1 MVISRT
7 FRSIWIVGDFNLCS
21 IPPED
26 HVILLPIISHS
37 LHLSFSLKRTVKLK
51 TYNRLRKM
59 AKVRVLYWSTP
70 RFTYPDCV
78 FRHQYSHTNPN
89 SSFQLIAIEPALV
102 SHKLQRHSD
111 EPIKPPQ
118 KYTQQAQI
126 AGKHVMRLMYDRVC
140 LFGLLSFYYHN
151 LVLGSSRRFSK
162 WWLVTILQK

>member
-1 MVISRT
+1 MSNKQNFNYNYWYCCVVISRT

-78 FRHQYSHTNPN
+78 FRHQYSHTNPKN
-89 SSFQLIAIEPALV
+89 SFQLIVIEPALV
-102 SHKLQRHSD
+102 SHKYKDTLMNQS
-111 EPIKPPQ
+111 KFPQ
-118 KYTQQAQI
+118 KIHA
-126 AGKHVMRLMYDRVC
+126 AGTNRGKTCPSRPR
-140 LFGLLSFYYHN
+140 
-151 LVLGSSRRFSK
+151 LVLGFSLLLTG
-162 WWLVTILQK
+162 W